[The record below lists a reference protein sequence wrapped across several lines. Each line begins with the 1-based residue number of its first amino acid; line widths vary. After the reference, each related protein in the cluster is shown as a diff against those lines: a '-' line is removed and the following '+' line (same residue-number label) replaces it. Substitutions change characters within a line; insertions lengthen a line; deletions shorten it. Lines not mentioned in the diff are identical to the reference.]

1 MLINKI
7 KDRGWRWFFYRLLS
21 EIRKPTKPSLI
32 YLMDTLLRCRHVL
45 GFSKVSDD
53 RFLYAIFDLEIA
65 PVTYNIVEFLI
76 DAEYESK
83 IQNKEG
89 FIVVFVP
96 LFNKTED
103 IYDEYSQVFDSE
115 SKQWRFNNIVLAAT
129 SLSKSCKG
137 FCALSIRKKSIEF
150 VKNKNTY
157 PKYYDGKN
165 LRYIDIAKFYR
176 KLNKPNMVRGLSAS
190 VEGVRYIKKWMHVNG
205 INGDIVVITVRESDY
220 DKTRNNKHSEWLQF
234 ANYLKKNNYCPV
246 IVPDTDNSF
255 MANQIYPEILIFNE
269 CAWNMELRMALYELA
284 YINFFLPNGP
294 LVLCAWNSN
303 CNYIAMNML
312 PEGSPV
318 TTKESYEK
326 IGYKIGENYKFAHNG
341 QRLIFKDDTFKNILQ
356 EFNSFVGSQCQVNDE

>member
-1 MLINKI
+1 VLIRKI
-7 KDRGWRWFFYRLLS
+7 KDRGWRWLFYRLLR
-21 EIRKPTKPSLI
+21 EIRKPTRPSLI
-32 YLMDTLLRCRHVL
+32 YLMDILLRCRHAL

-65 PVTYNIVEFLI
+65 PVTYNIIEFLI

-83 IQNKEG
+83 IQNKDG
-89 FIVVFVP
+89 FIVVFIS
-96 LFNKTED
+96 LLNKTED
-103 IYDEYSQVFDSE
+103 ICDEYGQVFDNE
-115 SKQWRFNNIVLAAT
+115 SKKWRFDNIVLPAT

-137 FCALSIRKKSIEF
+137 SCVLSSRKKSIDL

-176 KLNKPNMVRGLSAS
+176 KFNKPNMVRGLSAS
-190 VEGVRYIKKWMHVNG
+190 VEGLRYIKKWMHVNG
-205 INGDIVVITVRESDY
+205 INSDVIVITVRESDY
-220 DKTRNNKHSEWLQF
+220 DKTRNNKHSEWLLF
-234 ANYLKKNNYCPV
+234 ANYLKKNSYSPV

-255 MANQIYPEILIFNE
+255 LASKFYPDILIFHE
-269 CAWNMELRMALYELA
+269 CAWNIGLRMALYELA

-294 LVLCAWNSN
+294 MDLCIWNSK

-318 TTKESYEK
+318 TTKESYER

-341 QRLIFKDDTFKNILQ
+341 QRLVFKDDTFENIKD
-356 EFNSFVGSQCQVNDE
+356 EFEKFVNDTV